1 MLSLSATF
9 EKSNGRKHTWRM
21 KHANPNKTAKEIKTS
36 LEKLTKLDIF
46 EKDGVIF
53 FEKVI
58 TAKFIETIETPIFD
72 KKTDT
77 QLESPKT
84 KPVYEQRP
92 IDTIQDPKY
101 LIVQQELIK
110 PGMLELLFELP
121 KGIEP
126 QAISENEAASLIMA
140 MVPKG
145 GTVEDFN
152 VIEETHPVRFRLLV
166 KLEEEPDSLKA
177 TAVPTR
183 GKKKRGRLIERLR
196 KRRE

>member
-36 LEKLTKLDIF
+36 LEKLTTLDIF
-46 EKDGVIF
+46 EKDGVNF

-72 KKTDT
+72 KKTDA

-84 KPVYEQRP
+84 TPVNEQSP
-92 IDTIQDPKY
+92 IDTIQDPQD

-145 GTVEDFN
+145 GTVEDFS

-166 KLEEEPDSLKA
+166 KLEEEPDSSSA

-183 GKKKRGRLIERLR
+183 GTKKRGRLIERLR
-196 KRRE
+196 KRRD

>member
-1 MLSLSATF
+1 
-9 EKSNGRKHTWRM
+9 M

-36 LEKLTKLDIF
+36 LEKFTTLDIF
-46 EKDGVIF
+46 EKDGVNF

-84 KPVYEQRP
+84 KPVNEQSP
-92 IDTIQDPKY
+92 IDTIQDPKD

-126 QAISENEAASLIMA
+126 QAISESEAASLIMA

-145 GTVEDFN
+145 GTVEDFS
-152 VIEETHPVRFRLLV
+152 VIE
-166 KLEEEPDSLKA
+166 
-177 TAVPTR
+177 
-183 GKKKRGRLIERLR
+183 
-196 KRRE
+196 